1 MALGDEGGHARS
13 EPREPSAVTEPAG
26 GDGSPSAGAASPPPA
41 AAPSPMAPVAAGERI
56 EIIDVLRGAALFGI
70 LAANMRALG
79 APWRLYDNLHLLFP
93 GFADRFVQGLIDV
106 FISGKFLTLF
116 SFLFGL
122 GFAVQMTRAEA
133 RGARVRSF
141 YPRRLLV
148 LLAIGIVH
156 GALLFWGDILVAY
169 ALVGFLLLAFRK
181 RQPSTVLRWAI
192 GLPLVFTIL
201 GSLAFIVL
209 QLISLPP
216 DNPEE
221 ELAEV
226 TRLVRAFNEGGL
238 FDVVAENF
246 LSWVSFVPKN
256 LSVLFL
262 LPAFLF
268 GLWAWRRG
276 VPQDLRTHAG
286 ALRRT
291 WRLALPVGLALN
303 AFAVAEEI
311 LRAGSRPRPP
321 DLLVFAA
328 GMSRFYGTYVLALG
342 YAAGLALL
350 AQQDRW
356 RRRLAPAAAV
366 GRMALTNYLMQ
377 SLVCVALFTTTDL
390 YGKVGPALLLIP
402 TIVVYAGQVWF
413 SNWWLRRFRY
423 GPMEWLWRSL
433 TYGSIGPLVR
443 TPEAAL
449 TPGR

>member
-1 MALGDEGGHARS
+1 
-13 EPREPSAVTEPAG
+13 
-26 GDGSPSAGAASPPPA
+26 
-41 AAPSPMAPVAAGERI
+41 MAPVAAGERI
-56 EIIDVLRGAALFGI
+56 EVVDLLRGAALFGI

-79 APWRLYDNLHLLFP
+79 APWRLYDNPDLLFP

-106 FISGKFLTLF
+106 LISGKFLTLF

-133 RGARVRSF
+133 RGARLRSF

-148 LLAIGIVH
+148 LLAFGIVH
-156 GALLFWGDILVAY
+156 GALIFWGDILVAY
-169 ALVGFLLLAFRK
+169 ALMGFVLLAFRK
-181 RQPSTVLRWAI
+181 RQPSTLLGWAI

-201 GSLAFIVL
+201 GSIGFVVL
-209 QLISLPP
+209 QFVRLPDRP
-216 DNPEE
+216 RN

-226 TRLVRAFNEGGL
+226 TRLVRAFSEGGF

-246 LSWVSFVPKN
+246 LSWVSFGLKN
-256 LSVLFL
+256 LSLLFM

-268 GLWAWRRG
+268 GLWVWRRG
-276 VPQDLRTHAG
+276 VPQDLETHKG

-291 WRLALPVGLALN
+291 CRLALPVGLALN
-303 AFAVAEEI
+303 VFAVAENI
-311 LRAGSRPRPP
+311 LRAGTRPRLP

-328 GMSRFYGTYVLALG
+328 VMSRFYGTYVLALG

-350 AQQDRW
+350 ARQDRW

-366 GRMALTNYLMQ
+366 GRMALTNYVMQ

-390 YGKVGPALLLIP
+390 YGKVGPALLIIP
-402 TIVVYAGQVWF
+402 TIAVYAGQVWA

-423 GPMEWLWRSL
+423 GPLEWLWRSL
-433 TYGSIGPLVR
+433 TYGSIGPLR
-443 TPEAAL
+443 HPREAAL
-449 TPGR
+449 TADG